1 MDVLTKEQ
9 RRRNMQN
16 IHSRDTTIELLLRKA
31 LWHKG
36 VRFRVHDKRII
47 GKPDISIKKYKLA
60 VFCDGD
66 FWHGNCSSRKV
77 GTNTQYWEQKIQRNR
92 ERDLEQT
99 IMLRDAGWT
108 VLRYWGTDIKNN
120 PDSIADDIIK
130 VIDNIKQR
138 IVRRRRMQTQFSK
151 NGLFA

>member
-1 MDVLTKEQ
+1 MDVLTKEK

-66 FWHGNCSSRKV
+66 FWHGNCSGRKV